1 MKKLL
6 TTFHKDMTMSLRSFY
21 LYIEIIMALLI
32 VAVLLFVVPESFT
45 SEQTLYL
52 YLDAELPD
60 RAVWSD
66 LFGQEQED
74 QLLVF
79 DSEEDVRSALHDD
92 HNAMGLL
99 LRQDDGRIAVEVVL
113 QGYES
118 EKQRQLMETLFTAQQ
133 LQSLPGFT
141 DPTVITR
148 LDGMPDG
155 ISDRLHL
162 LPVFLVLNS
171 AMVGLFIIAAYIYID
186 KDEGTIRAVAVT
198 PASIWTYLTGKVLM
212 MLVTGLITGS
222 LTVLA
227 VAGSTVHF
235 GYFLVIMTACNLF
248 GSALGLLVASFFD
261 SMTKSLGA
269 LYVVIVIMSLAT
281 VSYLMPSFSPWPIR
295 ILPAYPMLYAFRETL
310 AAQPDGGMIVFW
322 SMIFILA
329 AAVLYVLAGL
339 RYRKTLTI

>member
-66 LFGQEQED
+66 LLGQEQED

-133 LQSLPGFT
+133 LRSLPGFT

-162 LPVFLVLNS
+162 LP
-171 AMVGLFIIAAYIYID
+171 
-186 KDEGTIRAVAVT
+186 
-198 PASIWTYLTGKVLM
+198 
-212 MLVTGLITGS
+212 
-222 LTVLA
+222 
-227 VAGSTVHF
+227 
-235 GYFLVIMTACNLF
+235 
-248 GSALGLLVASFFD
+248 
-261 SMTKSLGA
+261 
-269 LYVVIVIMSLAT
+269 
-281 VSYLMPSFSPWPIR
+281 
-295 ILPAYPMLYAFRETL
+295 
-310 AAQPDGGMIVFW
+310 
-322 SMIFILA
+322 
-329 AAVLYVLAGL
+329 
-339 RYRKTLTI
+339 